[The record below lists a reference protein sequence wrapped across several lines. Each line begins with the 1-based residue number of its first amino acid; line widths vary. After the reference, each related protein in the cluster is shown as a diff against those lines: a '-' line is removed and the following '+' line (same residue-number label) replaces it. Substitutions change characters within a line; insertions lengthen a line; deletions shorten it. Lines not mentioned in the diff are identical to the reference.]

1 MARLDTTERWRSVPG
16 FEDTLMV
23 SSEGR
28 AARICGFNYG
38 GYRAVSIVPGTGHH
52 DALTADRNPDLEM
65 IVIPIHRM
73 VALAFL
79 GEPADPKM
87 QVNHRDGVKDHN
99 DVSNLEWCTPAEN
112 MAHARR
118 TGLIETSLKK
128 YTEGHYARAREL
140 WAQGTW
146 KIEELAAH
154 LGMTRGGLCYAIYTS
169 KRGRGAAWQ
178 GAA

>member
-1 MARLDTTERWRSVPG
+1 MARSREQWRSVLG

-28 AARICGFNYG
+28 AARICGFDYG
-38 GYRAVSIVPGTGHH
+38 GYRAVSIVPGSGHH
-52 DALTADRNPDLEM
+52 DALTADRNPGLEM

-87 QVNHRDGVKDHN
+87 QVNHKDGVKGHN

-128 YTEGHYARAREL
+128 YTEEHYAKAREL
-140 WAQGTW
+140 WASGEW
-146 KIEELAAH
+146 KGKIEELAAH

-169 KRGRGAAWQ
+169 KRGRGAAWPAQ
-178 GAA
+178 A